1 MRRVVFKSK
10 PCRLNSII
18 VVVLMFFCASSMNA
32 QSLQFV
38 DLGVV
43 EGEFRQF
50 DRVFTWT
57 NESSDSVKIQLWS
70 SDPNLKFTP
79 LKRQVRG
86 GEQIEIPISIALP
99 DVAGDLEYEL
109 RLLDDNDLV
118 LHGFQMSF
126 KVLQGELD
134 VFKAYRN
141 VYFPFRT
148 KEEVFNLRS
157 GERGDTL
164 SAFFDVYNL
173 GGKNLSVSNLSAGDS
188 IKVSF
193 EVDTVEH
200 NTFSKMRIDFI
211 SNDQTELGFQ
221 KRVFKLYDQGNLVT
235 ALPVQYTILPK
246 KEGREEGVNL
256 TLSLINHDFKVI
268 KVGSTEEVTIS
279 LGNTGNKPLIIEKM
293 ESNCD
298 CLIYNN
304 ISSIAPGDS
313 QSLTV
318 KFDATGRIGLERKTI
333 AIFSNDPL
341 QPIRVLTFRAHVK

>member
-1 MRRVVFKSK
+1 MRRLELKSK
-10 PCRLNSII
+10 PCRLKGII
-18 VVVLMFFCASSMNA
+18 VVVLLIFSASSMSA
-32 QSLQFV
+32 QNLEFV
-38 DLGVV
+38 DLGVI

-50 DRVFTWT
+50 DRVLTWT
-57 NESSDSVKIQLWS
+57 NEGSDSVKVKFWS
-70 SDPNLKFTP
+70 SDPNLKSSP
-79 LKRQVRG
+79 LKRQVG
-86 GEQIEIPISIALP
+86 SGEQIEIPISIALP
-99 DVAGDLEYEL
+99 DGAGDLEYEL

-164 SAFFDVYNL
+164 SAYFDVYNL
-173 GGKNLSVSNLSAGDS
+173 GGKNLSVANLNGGDS
-188 IKVSF
+188 MNVSF

-200 NTFSKMRIDFI
+200 NTFSKMRVDFM
-211 SNDQTELGFQ
+211 SNDRTELGFQ
-221 KRVFKLYDQGNLVT
+221 KRLFKLYDKGKLVT
-235 ALPVQYTILPK
+235 VLPVQYTILPK
-246 KEGREEGVNL
+246 KKSNERGANL
-256 TLSLINHDFKVI
+256 TVSLVNYDFKVM
-268 KVGSTEEVTIS
+268 KVGSTKEVTIT
-279 LGNTGNKPLIIEKM
+279 LGNTGDKPLVIEKM

-298 CLIYNN
+298 CLVFNS
-304 ISSIAPGDS
+304 ISSIAPGGS

-318 KFDATGRIGLERKTI
+318 KFNATGRIGLERKTI

-341 QPIRVLTFRAHVK
+341 EPVRVLTFRAHVK